1 MKKNQMKT
9 ANDKLDKR
17 ISNRDM
23 RTLTNADQPRK
34 FKLQGILEIL
44 DKAMNQMSK
53 LINVYKGGS
62 HAHGYCGIASKYP
75 YDFCSFFY
83 EIIS

>member
-1 MKKNQMKT
+1 
-9 ANDKLDKR
+9 
-17 ISNRDM
+17 
-23 RTLTNADQPRK
+23 
-34 FKLQGILEIL
+34 
-44 DKAMNQMSK
+44 MNQMSK

>member
-1 MKKNQMKT
+1 MKTLSSDKLISENRSFKSSSREARWKYPMKKNQMKT

-34 FKLQGILEIL
+34 FKL
-44 DKAMNQMSK
+44 
-53 LINVYKGGS
+53 
-62 HAHGYCGIASKYP
+62 
-75 YDFCSFFY
+75 
-83 EIIS
+83 